1 VLPTIKITDMEM
13 TINDLIKDLQNIKPS
28 LRELPIK
35 IQAEN
40 GLLFEPKVKVLL
52 EKYQTLLD
60 EPKQMI
66 ITYK

>member
-1 VLPTIKITDMEM
+1 MEM
-13 TINDLIKDLQNIKPS
+13 TINDLIKDLQNLKPS
-28 LRELPIK
+28 LRELPVK

-40 GLLFEPKVKVLL
+40 GLLFEPKAKVLL
-52 EKYQTLLD
+52 EKYQTMLD

>member
-1 VLPTIKITDMEM
+1 MEM
-13 TINDLIKDLQNIKPS
+13 TINDLIKDLQKLKPS
-28 LRELPIK
+28 LRELPVK

-40 GLLFEPKVKVLL
+40 GLLFEPKAKVLL
-52 EKYQTLLD
+52 GKNETLFTD

>member
-1 VLPTIKITDMEM
+1 MEM
-13 TINDLIKDLQNIKPS
+13 TIDDLIKDLQSLKPE
-28 LRELPIK
+28 LRRLPVK

-40 GLLFEPKVKVLL
+40 GLLFEPKAKILL
-52 EKYQTLLD
+52 EKYQTMLD

>member
-1 VLPTIKITDMEM
+1 MEM
-13 TINDLIKDLQNIKPS
+13 TINDLIKDLQNLKPN
-28 LRELPIK
+28 LRELPVK

-52 EKYQTLLD
+52 EKYQTMQD